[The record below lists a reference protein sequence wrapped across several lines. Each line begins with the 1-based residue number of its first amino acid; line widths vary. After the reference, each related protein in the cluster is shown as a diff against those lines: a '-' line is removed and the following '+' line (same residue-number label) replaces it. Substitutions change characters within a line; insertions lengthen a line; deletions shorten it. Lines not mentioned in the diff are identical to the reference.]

1 MKTKLKPHRVPAVLV
16 KAYLKILMKQ
26 KLCHCLFQHYS
37 SINPVTLHIGNIH
50 HLAKG
55 PAQQNHIFKL

>member
-26 KLCHCLFQHYS
+26 KLCHYLFQHYL
-37 SINPVTLHIGNIH
+37 SINPVTLHISF
-50 HLAKG
+50 
-55 PAQQNHIFKL
+55 PALFVN